1 MLVSLK
7 VLCSQCRLLRRA
19 GGSVR
24 PTATLRDLYFFFF
37 FLTNI
42 LNQDRTWR
50 NSAITLAR
58 KLYEHLEVLKQLYLS
73 WKRMK
78 NALRPNGWLFLACF
92 RMNTEAAGRV
102 LTGTFKWHLYILFFV
117 RWRCL
122 SVLLYQDLWASHKA
136 KKKLHYHYVTH
147 AFSFLS
153 VVEMLR
159 LCDTW
164 M

>member
-24 PTATLRDLYFFFF
+24 PTATLRDLYFLF

-50 NSAITLAR
+50 NSAIALAR

-78 NALRPNGWLFLACF
+78 NALRPNG
-92 RMNTEAAGRV
+92 
-102 LTGTFKWHLYILFFV
+102 
-117 RWRCL
+117 
-122 SVLLYQDLWASHKA
+122 
-136 KKKLHYHYVTH
+136 
-147 AFSFLS
+147 
-153 VVEMLR
+153 
-159 LCDTW
+159 
-164 M
+164 